1 MDRKI
6 LILTGVIV
14 AAVFGLRWQ
23 AVTGKAEGERP
34 KEVRVSRPEFRQAAA
49 FGSSPAVRDLKPAT
63 RAPRTGGIALRRS
76 VVDVPEPITSQYAVH
91 DADGAV
97 ARSSAVPMPAPGL
110 TFDGLSNYDNIDA
123 YSLLIIPPDI
133 TGDVGPGNYVQAVNA
148 LVRVYDKGGNALTP
162 PFRMS
167 QLFASLGTPCSTRD
181 DGEPIVLYDPFADR
195 WLLSQYC
202 NSFPPFRQMVAVSKT
217 GDPTGS
223 YHVYEFVMP
232 NVKIN
237 DLPKFGVWPDA
248 YYMSDEEFLGS
259 DYVGVGIF
267 AFDRTKMLAGDPTAG
282 YVYLN
287 RPSNTTDRR
296 SNLIPADVDGI
307 RPPAPGTP
315 GIFVGYTATE
325 YGDAQDAVSL
335 FDLRV
340 DFTNPANSTF
350 TERPESPLAVA
361 AIDPTSPSGR
371 TDITQP
377 APGEKLDSNS
387 DRINYRVAYRNN
399 GGSESLVFNQ
409 TARLTQ
415 DPEPYRAGVRLY
427 ELRRTGTGPFAVTEQ
442 STLGDTA
449 SSRWIGSAAQDH
461 QGDLAVSYSFVT
473 DAKVPSVFYTGRL
486 ATEPPGTFRDEA
498 ALVNGSGVQKAF
510 GWRWGDYA
518 AMTVDPVDDCT
529 FWTSGEY
536 YTLQSQNFS
545 DFTWLTRIG
554 TFRFPECVDAPRG
567 SVSGTVT
574 NAATGLPIANADIV
588 AYPHSRRTAE
598 NGAYGPLRVLPGDL
612 EITASAKGYRTGSS
626 VISVAN
632 GQSVVRDFQLAPI
645 PVIEN
650 AGIEIVSESCGVNHA
665 PEPGERLT
673 VNISLRNTG
682 VAATQ
687 NMVAQLLP
695 NLGVTDPG
703 PDQTYGSLA
712 SGGASVT
719 RPFTFTVSPL
729 LACGDPISLTLSLT
743 DGAQSLGI
751 VVIDLR
757 TGSPRIALKQ
767 DFDRTQQVQLPPRWT
782 RSENHS
788 NNVELPGDR
797 NWRVSAARS
806 TSGTKSAFS
815 PDLNQV
821 GVNEMVTPVF
831 RVNTANAKLTFQNWY
846 ELETTFLRNRLYDGS
861 VLEIRI
867 GEGMWQDII
876 AAGGSFDSGGYDGI
890 IDSCCSNPLA
900 GHMGWSGRSGPNQT
914 SEFITT
920 AVRLPAAAAGQLVQ
934 LRWRVGTDVGTFR
947 EGQYIDDLEVTDG
960 YVCGCAGQ

>member
-1 MDRKI
+1 MDRRI
-6 LILTGVIV
+6 LVLIGVVV
-14 AAVFGLRWQ
+14 AAVFGLRLQ
-23 AVTGKAEGERP
+23 GVVGKAAVDRP
-34 KEVRVSRPEFRQAAA
+34 KDVSVSRPEFHKAAA
-49 FGSSPAVRDLKPAT
+49 FGSSPAVRDLAPAKPQ
-63 RAPRTGGIALRRS
+63 PRTGKFALRKNQ
-76 VVDVPEPITSQYAVH
+76 VNTPEPTNSIFSIH
-91 DADGAV
+91 DADGAI
-97 ARSSAVPMPAPGL
+97 ARNSAVPMPAPGL
-110 TFDGLSNYDNIDA
+110 TFDGLSNYDNINA

-133 TGDVGPGNYVQAVNA
+133 TGDVGPNHYVQAVNA
-148 LVRVYDKGGNALTP
+148 LVRVFDKSGNAVTP

-167 QLFASLGTPCSTRD
+167 QLFASLRTPCSTRD

-195 WLLSQYC
+195 WFMSQYC
-202 NSFPPFRQMVAVSKT
+202 NNFPPFRQMIAVSKT
-217 GDPTGS
+217 GDPTGA
-223 YHVYEFVMP
+223 YFVYEFVMP

-237 DLPKFGVWPDA
+237 DLPKFGVWPEA
-248 YYMSDEEFLGS
+248 YFMTDEEFLGS

-287 RPSNTTDRR
+287 RPSDTTDRR
-296 SNLIPADVDGI
+296 RNLLPADVDGI
-307 RPPAPGTP
+307 RPPAPSTP
-315 GIFVGYTATE
+315 GIFVGYTANE
-325 YGDAQDAVSL
+325 YGDPQDAIRL
-335 FDLRV
+335 FDFRV
-340 DFTNPANSTF
+340 DFANPANSTF

-361 AIDPTSPSGR
+361 AFDPTSPSGR

-387 DRINYRVAYRNN
+387 DRINYRVAYRNY
-399 GGSESLVFNQ
+399 GGSESLIFNQ

-415 DPEPYRAGVRLY
+415 DPDPYRAGVRLY
-427 ELRRTGTGPFAVTEQ
+427 ELRRTGTGPFTVTEQ
-442 STLGDTA
+442 STIGDTA

-461 QGDLAVSYSFVT
+461 QGDLAVSYNFVT

-486 ATEPPGTFRDEA
+486 AGEPAGLFREEA

-518 AMTVDPVDDCT
+518 ALTVDPVDDCT
-529 FWTSGEY
+529 FWASGEY
-536 YTLQSQNFS
+536 YTLESQNFS

-567 SVSGTVT
+567 TVSGTVT
-574 NAATGLPIANADIV
+574 NSVTGLPIENAEIL
-588 AYPHSRRTAE
+588 AYPHSRRTAA
-598 NGAYGPLRVLPGDL
+598 NGIYGPFRVLPGDF
-612 EITASAKGYRTGSS
+612 EITASAKGYLTGSY

-632 GQSVVRDFQLAPI
+632 GQSVVRDFQLTPI

-650 AGIEIVSESCGVNHA
+650 AGIEITDESCSVNHA
-665 PEPGERLT
+665 PEPGETLT

-682 VAATQ
+682 IAATQ
-687 NMVAQLLP
+687 NMVASLLP
-695 NLGVTDPG
+695 ILGVTNPG
-703 PDQTYGSLA
+703 PNQIYGSLA
-712 SGGASVT
+712 PNGASVT

-729 LACGDPISLTLSLT
+729 LACGDPITLALSLS
-743 DGAQSLGI
+743 DGTRSLGI
-751 VVIDLR
+751 VDIELR

-767 DFDRTQQVQLPPRWT
+767 NFDRSQQVQLPPRWT
-782 RSENHS
+782 RSEDHS
-788 NNVELPGDR
+788 NTVELPGER
-797 NWRVSAARS
+797 NWKVSAARS

-831 RVNTANAKLTFQNWY
+831 RVNTANARLSFQNWY

-861 VLEIRI
+861 VLEIKI
-867 GEGMWQDII
+867 GNAPWQDII
-876 AAGGSFDSGGYDGI
+876 DAGGTFESGGYDGI

-934 LRWRVGTDVGTFR
+934 LRWRIGTDVGTFR

-960 YVCGCAGQ
+960 YVCGCSDQ

>member
-1 MDRKI
+1 
-6 LILTGVIV
+6 LIGLVV
-14 AAVFGLRWQ
+14 AAAFGLRWQ
-23 AVTGKAEGERP
+23 SVAGESAVDGR
-34 KEVRVSRPEFRQAAA
+34 KEIRVSLPEFHKAAA
-49 FGSSPAVRDLKPAT
+49 FASSPAVRDLTPVKPT
-63 RAPRTGGIALRRS
+63 PRTGKFALRNDRVS
-76 VVDVPEPITSQYAVH
+76 VPEPTNSVFSVH

-97 ARSSAVPMPAPGL
+97 ARSSAIPMPAPGL

-133 TGDVGPGNYVQAVNA
+133 TGDVGPNHYVQAVNA
-148 LVRVYDKGGNALTP
+148 LVRIFDKSGNAVTP

-181 DGEPIVLYDPFADR
+181 DGEPIVLYDPLADR
-195 WLLSQYC
+195 WLMSQYC
-202 NSFPPFRQMVAVSKT
+202 NNFPPFRQMVAVSKT
-217 GDPTGS
+217 GDPAGA
-223 YHVYEFVMP
+223 YFVYEFVMP

-237 DLPKFGVWPDA
+237 DLAKFAVWPEA
-248 YYMSDEEFLGS
+248 YFMSDEEFLGS
-259 DYVGVGIF
+259 DYVGIGIF
-267 AFDRTKMLAGDPTAG
+267 AFDRTKMLAGDPSAG

-296 SNLIPADVDGI
+296 SNLIPADIDGI
-307 RPPAPGTP
+307 RPPAPSTP

-325 YGDAQDAVSL
+325 YGDAQDAVKL
-335 FDLRV
+335 FDFRA
-340 DFTNPANSTF
+340 DFANPANSAF
-350 TERPESPLAVA
+350 TERPESPLAVS
-361 AIDPTSPSGR
+361 AIDPTSPTGR

-387 DRINYRVAYRNN
+387 DRINYRVAYRNY

-415 DPEPYRAGVRLY
+415 DPDPYRAGVRLY
-427 ELRRTGTGPFAVTEQ
+427 ELRRTGTGPFAITEQ
-442 STLGDTA
+442 STIGDTT

-461 QGDLAVSYSFVT
+461 QGDLAVSYNFVT

-486 ATEPPGTFRDEA
+486 AADPAGIFREET

-518 AMTVDPVDDCT
+518 ALTVDPVDDCT
-529 FWTSGEY
+529 FWASGEY
-536 YTLQSQNFS
+536 YTLASQNFS

-567 SVSGTVT
+567 TVSGTVT
-574 NAATGLPIANADIV
+574 NSVTGLPIANAQILS
-588 AYPHSRRTAE
+588 YPHSRRTATD
-598 NGAYGPLRVLPGDL
+598 GTYGPIRVLPSDF
-612 EITASAKGYRTGSS
+612 EITASAKGYRTGSF

-632 GQSVVRDFQLAPI
+632 GQAVVRDFQLAPI

-650 AGIEIVSESCGVNHA
+650 AGIDIVAESCAVNHA
-665 PEPGERLT
+665 PEPGETLT

-687 NMVAQLLP
+687 SLVARLLP
-695 NLGVTDPG
+695 ILGVTNPSSN
-703 PDQTYGSLA
+703 QNYGSLA
-712 SGGASVT
+712 PAGASVT

-729 LACGDPISLTLSLT
+729 LACGDSISLSVSLS
-743 DGAQSLGI
+743 DGTQSLGI

-757 TGSPRIALKQ
+757 TGSPRVAIKQ
-767 DFDRTQQVQLPPRWT
+767 NFDRSQQVQLPPRWT

-788 NNVELPGDR
+788 NTIELPGDR

-815 PDLNQV
+815 PDLNQT

-831 RVNTANAKLTFQNWY
+831 HVSTANARLTFQNWY
-846 ELETTFLRNRLYDGS
+846 DLETTFLRNRLYDGS

-867 GEGMWQDII
+867 GNAQWQDII
-876 AAGGSFDSGGYDGI
+876 EAGGTFESGGYDGI
-890 IDSCCSNPLA
+890 IDGCCSNPLA
-900 GHMGWSGRSGPNQT
+900 GQMGWSGRSGPNQT
-914 SEFITT
+914 PVFITT
-920 AVRLPAAAAGQLVQ
+920 AVRLPATAAGQLVQ
-934 LRWRVGTDVGTFR
+934 LRWRIGTDVGTFR